1 MIMKQII
8 NIFALLVIALA
19 GLSLTAC
26 SSDDNLDTNQFSGD
40 VALNVYGPSPLMRGG
55 TLRFIGSN
63 LDQIAQVVIPGVDA
77 ITNIQVVNAGVPSEI
92 RVIVPHDGPQ
102 EGLVKLVTK
111 TGKEITTK
119 TELRFTEGLDPAN
132 ITIPASAM
140 PGEKIRITVP
150 EDGDDYL
157 DLIQMVEFADGVFVG
172 QADFTAH
179 NRYVIEL
186 VVPEEAKTGKLNL
199 YTADLTATE
208 VASSNVEY
216 QIITTENAIE
226 IGVPTISKLKG
237 RSEVE
242 AQGEI
247 VAKAG
252 EKISI
257 TGTYFN
263 VVADV
268 TIGGVSATDMMMAE
282 DGTNLVV
289 TLPAEAPSGEIM
301 LVCKS
306 GVEVPVGQLVTI
318 KPTECVATPNPV
330 KAGAAL
336 TINGKDMDIVTNVLF
351 PAGEA
356 TVDGGEITVAADKV
370 IVKAVPETATEG
382 KLQLVMA
389 NGETVDI
396 DFTLVKPVAS
406 AYNPNPVSAG
416 AVLQIT
422 GTNLDLVKSV
432 TFGEAKATIE
442 EGATSADGTTLTVKV
457 PMEAASG
464 KPMLNLANGKSIEAP
479 ELTIEEAKFCYA
491 AALPGDDVELKA
503 GNSMTLTVANGDKL
517 TGVQMNGT
525 DCQWI
530 LTGEDKDQ
538 LIIGI
543 PEDAK
548 SKSVLRLISS
558 NGEIS
563 YNIAVIPATS
573 VNKTIWTGLTQ
584 ITWGDGGRVMI
595 PAAALEDVPAG
606 AVLTSAYSQ
615 VDQQWDQAQFNYGDW
630 SGINFT
636 EGTDAYSED
645 NPYAKFNQTLVP
657 TNYYGWTFANRET
670 QVILTQEILD
680 NIQAKKGNCEDK
692 TNVGII
698 IQGSGLTFSKVT
710 LSYEISLEVD
720 LATLVKNMNGSA
732 ISYPYK
738 FTWDDAGRF
747 NLLKD
752 LLLNEIGVKKGSKFL
767 GYKSASEKGQIQINN
782 SSWSA
787 ITYLTDWDPKLD
799 VMELE
804 FDDAIMEAV
813 NNGGLVL
820 QGDLAGITKIAIL
833 P

>member
-1 MIMKQII
+1 
-8 NIFALLVIALA
+8 
-19 GLSLTAC
+19 
-26 SSDDNLDTNQFSGD
+26 
-40 VALNVYGPSPLMRGG
+40 
-55 TLRFIGSN
+55 
-63 LDQIAQVVIPGVDA
+63 
-77 ITNIQVVNAGVPSEI
+77 
-92 RVIVPHDGPQ
+92 
-102 EGLVKLVTK
+102 
-111 TGKEITTK
+111 
-119 TELRFTEGLDPAN
+119 
-132 ITIPASAM
+132 
-140 PGEKIRITVP
+140 
-150 EDGDDYL
+150 
-157 DLIQMVEFADGVFVG
+157 
-172 QADFTAH
+172 
-179 NRYVIEL
+179 
-186 VVPEEAKTGKLNL
+186 
-199 YTADLTATE
+199 
-208 VASSNVEY
+208 
-216 QIITTENAIE
+216 
-226 IGVPTISKLKG
+226 
-237 RSEVE
+237 
-242 AQGEI
+242 
-247 VAKAG
+247 
-252 EKISI
+252 
-257 TGTYFN
+257 
-263 VVADV
+263 
-268 TIGGVSATDMMMAE
+268 
-282 DGTNLVV
+282 
-289 TLPAEAPSGEIM
+289 
-301 LVCKS
+301 
-306 GVEVPVGQLVTI
+306 
-318 KPTECVATPNPV
+318 
-330 KAGAAL
+330 
-336 TINGKDMDIVTNVLF
+336 
-351 PAGEA
+351 
-356 TVDGGEITVAADKV
+356 
-370 IVKAVPETATEG
+370 
-382 KLQLVMA
+382 
-389 NGETVDI
+389 
-396 DFTLVKPVAS
+396 
-406 AYNPNPVSAG
+406 
-416 AVLQIT
+416 
-422 GTNLDLVKSV
+422 
-432 TFGEAKATIE
+432 
-442 EGATSADGTTLTVKV
+442 
-457 PMEAASG
+457 
-464 KPMLNLANGKSIEAP
+464 
-479 ELTIEEAKFCYA
+479 
-491 AALPGDDVELKA
+491 
-503 GNSMTLTVANGDKL
+503 
-517 TGVQMNGT
+517 MNGT

-606 AVLTSAYSQ
+606 AVLTFAYSQ

-747 NLLKD
+747 NLSKD

-767 GYKSASEKGQIQINN
+767 VYKSASEKGQIQISN